1 MIIKTEFDGLLEDDI
16 VFEETDQALDF
27 AEVLK
32 NSENII
38 KSFLYL
44 KRITDGATPYANSV
58 LKMDT
63 IEIETNKQEYILT
76 AETGLVLIKN
86 VDSLYNSSI
95 FFNGG
100 EFILFPFESLEFPV
114 LPTSKLELLGKFSIL
129 ESEYKLGK
137 A

>member
-1 MIIKTEFDGLLEDDI
+1 MLVETDFDGLLENDVI
-16 VFEETDQALDF
+16 FEETDQTLDYK
-27 AEVLK
+27 EILK

-44 KRITDGATPYANSV
+44 KRVTDGTNPYVNSV

-63 IEIETNKQEYILT
+63 VDFAEKT
-76 AETGLVLIKN
+76 AYTPHVNTGLILVKN
-86 VDSLYNSSI
+86 VSALVNGSI

-100 EFILFPFESLEFPV
+100 EFVLFPFESLEFPI
-114 LPTSKLELLGKFSIL
+114 LSTSVLELSGNFSIL

-137 A
+137 S